1 MAGEKVF
8 IGPKLREL
16 RQARKLTQAEM
27 AGELGVSASYIN
39 LIERNQRPA
48 SLKFLITLS
57 DKFGLNWRDLTNT
70 DSTVALSDLRQIT
83 KDAAF
88 GERLPDV
95 EELRSALEGSPNLI
109 NGIVNIYNAYRA
121 YGERL
126 AEQNEFISAN
136 HDADSGLGV
145 EQSVHDFFRNN
156 NNYFG
161 EIEKCAEK
169 CYQVFI
175 SDREENYTS
184 LKTHLTGTLGVQV
197 KLVRDE
203 ILGSSLRYY
212 DRDKKQLLLSD
223 GLDHQNK
230 IFQLAHM
237 IALIE
242 FADVLNEQLPKS
254 ILGNELASSRCR
266 VELANYFASAI
277 IMPYGEFYD
286 EAARTKYDIER
297 LASYFSVSYEQVCH
311 RLTTLQKPGKRG
323 VPFFF
328 LRIDRGG
335 NVSKRFNVTP
345 IQLARFGGACPKLDV
360 HYCFRVPG
368 RILTQ
373 TVEMPDHSR
382 YLTVNRTVDRPSI
395 RYSTED
401 KRLAISLGCPV
412 EYAPELI
419 YGREQDSVS
428 TQTVTEVGVNCRL
441 CPRHSCQQRAHDP
454 FHSTLTIDEDRRGV
468 THFES

>member
-16 RQARKLTQAEM
+16 RQARQLTQAEM

-57 DKFGLNWRDLTNT
+57 DNFGLNWRDLTNT

-88 GERLPDV
+88 GAKLPDV

-136 HDADSGLGV
+136 HDSDLGV
-145 EQSVHDFFRNN
+145 EQSVHDFFRSN
-156 NNYFG
+156 NNYFD
-161 EIEKCAEK
+161 EIEKCAEQCCK
-169 CYQVFI
+169 LFI
-175 SDREENYTS
+175 RDREENYTS
-184 LKTHLTGTLGVQV
+184 LKNHLTQTLGIQV

-203 ILGSSLRYY
+203 VLGSSLRYY
-212 DRDKKQLLLSD
+212 DRDKKQLFLSD

-242 FADVLNEQLPKS
+242 FADIINEQIPNY
-254 ILGNELASSRCR
+254 ILSNEIASSRCR

-277 IMPYGEFYD
+277 IMPYSEFYD
-286 EAARTKYDIER
+286 EAAKTKYDIER

-345 IQLARFGGACPKLDV
+345 IQLARFGGACPRLDV

-373 TVEMPDHSR
+373 CVEMPDHSR
-382 YLTVNRTVDRPSI
+382 YLTVNRTVDRPAI

-401 KRLAISLGCPV
+401 KRLAISLGCPI

-441 CPRHSCQQRAHDP
+441 CPRHNCQQRAHDP

>member
-16 RQARKLTQAEM
+16 RHARQFTQAEM

-57 DKFGLNWRDLTNT
+57 DKFGLNWRELTNV
-70 DSTVALSDLRQIT
+70 DDGIALSDLRQIT
-83 KDAAF
+83 KDPAF
-88 GERLPDV
+88 GEILPDI

-109 NGIVNIYNAYRA
+109 DGFVNIYNAYRA

-126 AEQNEFISAN
+126 AEQNEFIAPN
-136 HDADSGLGV
+136 NDSGLGI
-145 EQSVHDFFRNN
+145 EQNVHDFFRSN
-156 NNYFG
+156 NNYFDAL
-161 EIEKCAEK
+161 ERCAEECSK
-169 CYQVFI
+169 KFI
-175 SDREENYTS
+175 LDRQELSTD
-184 LKTHLTGTLGVQV
+184 LRKHLIKNLDVEVRQ
-197 KLVRDE
+197 VRDE
-203 ILGSSLRYY
+203 VLGSSLRYY
-212 DRDKKQLLLSD
+212 NREKKQLLLSD
-223 GLDHQNK
+223 ALDHQNK
-230 IFQLAHM
+230 VFQLAHM
-237 IALIE
+237 VAFIE
-242 FADVLNEQLPKS
+242 FTELLNEQLPKS
-254 ILGNELASSRCR
+254 ITQNERATSRCR
-266 VELANYFASAI
+266 VELANYLAAAI
-277 IMPYGEFYD
+277 IMPYDEFYE
-286 EAARTKYDIER
+286 EAVRTKYDIER
-297 LASYFSVSYEQVCH
+297 LAAYFSVSYEQVCH
-311 RLTTLQKPGKRG
+311 RMTTLQKPGKRG

-345 IQLARFGGACPKLDV
+345 IQLARFGGACSKLDV

-368 RILTQ
+368 RILIQ

-382 YLTVNRTVDRPSI
+382 YLTINRTVNRPAI

-412 EYAPELI
+412 EYAPDLV
-419 YGREQDSVS
+419 YGQQQDSVS
-428 TQTVTEVGVNCRL
+428 TQSVTEVGINCRL
-441 CPRHSCQQRAHDP
+441 CPRHNCQQRAHDP
-454 FHSTLTIDEDRRGV
+454 FHSSLTINEDRRGV